1 MNKQEMIAKIAE
13 MVMSNPEMKA
23 SMEAMLNGVPDAET
37 AAIQKPGMM
46 YVLTQKIRVVTDDD
60 SEVYHYHPV
69 VMETLLI
76 PGCECNQMVSSSNL
90 LELQNTTKDLCRCW
104 GCSQFQ
110 ILAMKTEEYERLQ
123 NILDQTVTGIIE
135 NTHRA
140 VEAFLQNA
148 SYIGRDAISFESIYE
163 RIMMQMMTGSHGS
176 VGAALNAESEI
187 IESIEGVEY
196 EYPCSC
202 CDEDDEDEDDEDG
215 YDEYEE
221 EDDDEEDD
229 DGSLPNGVYII
240 RKVD

>member
-1 MNKQEMIAKIAE
+1 MNKQEMIEKIAE
-13 MVMSNPEMKA
+13 MVMNNPEMKA

-37 AAIQKPGMM
+37 AAVQKSGMM

-76 PGCECNQMVSSSNL
+76 PGCECNKMVSSSNL
-90 LELQNTTKDLCRCW
+90 LELQNTTKEMCRCW

-110 ILAMKTEEYERLQ
+110 ILAMKTDEYERLQ
-123 NILDQTVTGIIE
+123 NILDQTVTWIIE
-135 NTHRA
+135 NTHCA

-163 RIMMQMMTGSHGS
+163 RIMIQMMTGSHGS

-202 CDEDDEDEDDEDG
+202 CDDDDEDDDDDYGEYDEDDE
-215 YDEYEE
+215 E
-221 EDDDEEDD
+221 EDDE
-229 DGSLPNGVYII
+229 GSLPNGVYIL

>member
-1 MNKQEMIAKIAE
+1 MNKQEMIEKIAE

-104 GCSQFQ
+104 GGSQFQ

>member
-1 MNKQEMIAKIAE
+1 MNKQEMIEKIAE
-13 MVMSNPEMKA
+13 MVMNNPEMKA

-37 AAIQKPGMM
+37 AAAQKPGMM
-46 YVLTQKIRVVTDDD
+46 YVLTQKIRVKTDDD

-76 PGCECNQMVSSSNL
+76 PGCECNKMVSSSNL
-90 LELQNTTKDLCRCW
+90 LELQNTTNAMCRCC
-104 GCSQFQ
+104 GCGQFQ

-123 NILDQTVTGIIE
+123 KILDQTVTGIIE

-163 RIMMQMMTGSHGS
+163 RIMMQMMSGSHGS
-176 VGAALNAESEI
+176 VGAALNADSEI
-187 IESIEGVEY
+187 VESIEGVEY

-202 CDEDDEDEDDEDG
+202 CDEDDEDDEDDYDEYEDEDDEDS
-215 YDEYEE
+215 E
-221 EDDDEEDD
+221 
-229 DGSLPNGVYII
+229 GSLPNGVYII